1 MMYSENCHSSE
12 QLFGCVGLRRG
23 KFCILNKEYG
33 EEEYRKLVVKI
44 IREMD
49 EFGEFFPAELTPF
62 AYNET
67 SAMEWYPMSEDVA
80 LAAGYRWQ
88 KELPGAY
95 GKETVGWGDVPE
107 LSAEI
112 SATGRDFSKEIF
124 PCVQCGKSYKIQQK
138 EFEFYK
144 KGGIPLPRF
153 CVDCRYKRRKNLMNP
168 RKLWERQCA
177 CGEKFQTT
185 FAPGTAL
192 RVCCEKCYE
201 KIVY

>member
-1 MMYSENCHSSE
+1 
-12 QLFGCVGLRRG
+12 
-23 KFCILNKEYG
+23 
-33 EEEYRKLVVKI
+33 
-44 IREMD
+44 
-49 EFGEFFPAELTPF
+49 
-62 AYNET
+62 
-67 SAMEWYPMSEDVA
+67 
-80 LAAGYRWQ
+80 YRWE
-88 KELPGAY
+88 KDLPGTY
-95 GKETVGWGDVPE
+95 GKETVEWGAVPE
-107 LSAEI
+107 QSAE
-112 SATGRDFSKEIF
+112 KEIF